1 MPCNWISLYYCSIQL
16 KSLLVC
22 LIRRNVAS
30 FTCFEIKQDHHLTV
44 EDAVHSWEQNLVA
57 FKELVNNIDGDDD
70 KIYILTIQVII
81 IMKSVSLT
89 VLMLFVV
96 FVASLIR
103 TLCADYDSNIIT
115 CYQMMMTMIKMISVT
130 MIVIVGTAATA
141 VATVAVAVVA
151 AAAKFIGK

>member
-44 EDAVHSWEQNLVA
+44 EDAVHSWEQNLAA

-70 KIYILTIQVII
+70 KIYILAIQLI
-81 IMKSVSLT
+81 IMRSISLT
-89 VLMLFVV
+89 ALVLFVV
-96 FVASLIR
+96 FVAGQIR
-103 TLCADYDSNIIT
+103 TLCDDYDNIIT
-115 CYQMMMTMIKMISVT
+115 CYQMMTVIKMIMIIT
-130 MIVIVGTAATA
+130 KIVIVVVTAATA

-151 AAAKFIGK
+151 AAAKFVGK